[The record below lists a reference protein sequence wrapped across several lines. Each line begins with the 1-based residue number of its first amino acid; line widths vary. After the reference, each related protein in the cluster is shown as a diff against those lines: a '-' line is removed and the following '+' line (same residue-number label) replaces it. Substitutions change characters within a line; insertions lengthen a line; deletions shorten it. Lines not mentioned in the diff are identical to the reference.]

1 MPGKSLL
8 ESKEYALFKEGVYS
22 VYNVTS
28 VLVVLF
34 AMDRILH
41 TRSIKNVK
49 PWQVAL
55 LIQRV
60 PKMVSSLQQTFTKIK
75 R

>member
-1 MPGKSLL
+1 MPSDSRLA
-8 ESKEYALFKEGVYS
+8 SKEYILLKEAVYL

-34 AMDRILH
+34 AMDKMLY
-41 TRSIKNVK
+41 TRSIKNMK